1 MQSTHRASLELPLPQ
16 ICKCKWSKWGL
27 RSRKKVEINR
37 IREVLVVKSWWL
49 FDFDFELNIDG
60 IILCL
65 RLALETWHLQ
75 RIPLTQFDLSQTS
88 GCYPHFAPLQIEQW
102 IFSNFHEDKVKQCTI
117 GLFCCSLF
125 IFLVHLSNIA
135 NKIATLFAPVSVIS
149 IFRCSQSSHPLF
161 LPQYSQPWWPT
172 IIFGKSKK
180 IFAIWVHYPDCLLD
194 NYLQFPE
201 PGSCQTTPIARYQL
215 HWVHL
220 LKNHIYTN
228 SPDAKPRRYTVPL
241 IVILFFCWGIHK
253 NANGYWPLVIY
264 HWQLD
269 AVPFCLFQLHI

>member
-1 MQSTHRASLELPLPQ
+1 M
-16 ICKCKWSKWGL
+16 
-27 RSRKKVEINR
+27 RSRKRVEINR
-37 IREVLVVKSWWL
+37 IREVLVVKSWCL

-88 GCYPHFAPLQIEQW
+88 GCYAHFAQLQIEQW

-135 NKIATLFAPVSVIS
+135 NKIATLFAPVIVIS

-180 IFAIWVHYPDCLLD
+180 IFTIWVHYPDCLLD
-194 NYLQFPE
+194 NYLQFQIE

-215 HWVHL
+215 HWAHL
-220 LKNHIYTN
+220 FKNHIYKL
-228 SPDAKPRRYTVPL
+228 SRCKAKKVHCPTDCDIIFLLGNTQECLWILATGHIPL
-241 IVILFFCWGIHK
+241 TIGRCPILSFSTTYLRI
-253 NANGYWPLVIY
+253 
-264 HWQLD
+264 QLEM
-269 AVPFCLFQLHI
+269 VSVTPFCMTWTLF